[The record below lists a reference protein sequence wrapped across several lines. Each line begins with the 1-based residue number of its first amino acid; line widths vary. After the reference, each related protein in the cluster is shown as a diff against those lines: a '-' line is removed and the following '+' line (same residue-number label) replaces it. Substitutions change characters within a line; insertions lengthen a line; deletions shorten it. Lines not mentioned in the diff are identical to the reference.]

1 MGPHENGIEGSSV
14 TKCSER
20 LSGADSNEV
29 QASHFQKLSIIAI
42 FKRSIIAIL

>member
-1 MGPHENGIEGSSV
+1 MGPYESGMEGISV
-14 TKCSER
+14 TKRSQR